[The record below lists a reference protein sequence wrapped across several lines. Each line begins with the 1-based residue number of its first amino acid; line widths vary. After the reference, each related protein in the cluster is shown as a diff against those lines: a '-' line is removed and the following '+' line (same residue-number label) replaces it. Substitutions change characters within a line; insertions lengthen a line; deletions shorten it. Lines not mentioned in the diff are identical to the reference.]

1 MKDFN
6 LDFLQKEVGTKYNDM
21 VGFAALDGHLSTVEL
36 QDLCKQQGVDL
47 DKYDLVGLEFLDG
60 ETIGRYPISV
70 IALLTKKEEEE
81 LDAETTKIYKKRF
94 YITYSDLGK
103 YIKRLNFAVAYK
115 DIAARIINPEFVD
128 M

>member
-21 VGFAALDGHLSTVEL
+21 VGLAALDGHSSTVEL

-70 IALLTKKEEEE
+70 IALLTKKEEE

-115 DIAARIINPEFVD
+115 DIAARIINPKFVD

>member
-21 VGFAALDGHLSTVEL
+21 VGLAALDGHLSTVEL

-70 IALLTKKEEEE
+70 IALFTKKEEE

-103 YIKRLNFAVAYK
+103 YIKRLNFAVDYK

>member
-21 VGFAALDGHLSTVEL
+21 VGLAALDGHSSTVEL

-70 IALLTKKEEEE
+70 IALLTKKEEE

-115 DIAARIINPEFVD
+115 DIAARIINPGFVD

>member
-21 VGFAALDGHLSTVEL
+21 VGLAALDGHSSAVEL

-70 IALLTKKEEEE
+70 IALLTKKEEE

>member
-6 LDFLQKEVGTKYNDM
+6 FDFLQKEVGTKYNDM
-21 VGFAALDGHLSTVEL
+21 VGLAALDGHSSTVEL
-36 QDLCKQQGVDL
+36 QDLCKQGVDL

-70 IALLTKKEEEE
+70 IALLTKKEEE

>member
-21 VGFAALDGHLSTVEL
+21 VGLAALDGHSSTVEL

-60 ETIGRYPISV
+60 ERRRIRCRN
-70 IALLTKKEEEE
+70 
-81 LDAETTKIYKKRF
+81 D
-94 YITYSDLGK
+94 
-103 YIKRLNFAVAYK
+103 K
-115 DIAARIINPEFVD
+115 DIQETFLHNLQ
-128 M
+128 